1 MQQAQAAGAAR
12 LPQPP
17 ALPPGARLLNRYVIE
32 GYIGGGG
39 FGHIYRAHDLM
50 FGYRRAIKE
59 AFYRDP
65 GAQQQF
71 QLEAEFLV
79 NARHPNLV
87 RGYSVFHAG
96 GKLYL
101 VMDYVDGK
109 TLEDIAIERIRR
121 TGRTPTEAQV
131 IDWIL
136 PICGAVETLHTQ
148 PRPIIHRDIKPAN
161 IKLSE
166 TLGIPILI
174 DLGLAKL
181 FAQGQRTLGA
191 ALAFT
196 PGYAPPEQYQAM
208 GATDQRTDVYG
219 MGATLYFLLTG
230 YQPTEAPARLSA
242 HALAAPRA
250 LNPALSKASEAIVL
264 RAMELDPALRYQS
277 MHDLAADLRACRL
290 ALEQPTLVPLRA
302 PDRSAGQTRPTPVLA
317 PDGSTRGAAQHLLAP
332 QPDDSA
338 NGAMPVDTAARL
350 AAANA
355 AADAM
360 RRPGANPLY
369 DAGATDALRARD
381 NATNP
386 IPAAPVAAPN
396 TPAAPA
402 MPPTPDGSGVVRGAL
417 DANGVV
423 SAPVPP
429 NTPPGAAQLAGVY
442 PAHVPHQPLPQA
454 RPAYPAYPGYPA
466 RPPSPP
472 QPGAAAPYRAR
483 QPYPDQ
489 RPAQAVARRWPHI
502 APGQA
507 LVGQPASAREAY
519 GSVAGFLAVVCLTLS
534 FVAPFARPMLLFLAP
549 ALLLA
554 GWSVYQ
560 LRTIRETARE
570 FRWLAISALALGG
583 VWLVVWLLLWIR

>member
-1 MQQAQAAGAAR
+1 MQAPMAPGAAR

-39 FGHIYRAHDLM
+39 FGHIYRAHDMM

-65 GAQQQF
+65 GTQQQF

-87 RGYSVFHAG
+87 RGYSVFHSG
-96 GKLYL
+96 GRLYL

-136 PICGAVETLHTQ
+136 PICGAVETLHSQ

-166 TLGIPILI
+166 TLGIPVLI

-181 FAQGQRTLGA
+181 FAHGQRTLGA

-242 HALAAPRA
+242 HALPTPRA
-250 LNPALSKASEAIVL
+250 LNPALSRAAEAIVL
-264 RAMELDPALRYQS
+264 RAMELDPTLRYQS
-277 MHDLAADLRACRL
+277 MRDMADDLRACRL
-290 ALEQPTLVPLRA
+290 ALEQPTVVPQRA
-302 PDRSAGQTRPTPVLA
+302 PERSAGQMRPTPPPLA
-317 PDGSTRGAAQHLLAP
+317 
-332 QPDDSA
+332 A
-338 NGAMPVDTAARL
+338 NGMPTRASDRRQGEAAARL

-355 AADAM
+355 AADAA

-369 DAGATDALRARD
+369 DTGATDALHAND

-386 IPAAPVAAPN
+386 MLE
-396 TPAAPA
+396 APA
-402 MPPTPDGSGVVRGAL
+402 PRNRTVTPRLQGSSGAAHATPGGL
-417 DANGVV
+417 AAH
-423 SAPVPP
+423 APLPP
-429 NTPPGAAQLAGVY
+429 NTPPPANAPHGAPPALGGYA
-442 PAHVPHQPLPQA
+442 AHVAHQPLPQA
-454 RPAYPAYPGYPA
+454 RPPYA
-466 RPPSPP
+466 PSP
-472 QPGAAAPYRAR
+472 QPGVAAAHAPYRAR
-483 QPYPDQ
+483 QPYPER
-489 RPAQAVARRWPHI
+489 RPAPHHWPQGGGAFGATLAV
-502 APGQA
+502 
-507 LVGQPASAREAY
+507 QPPTTREAY
-519 GSVAGFLAVVCLTLS
+519 GSIAGFLAVVCLTLS

-549 ALLLA
+549 ALLLGA
-554 GWSVYQ
+554 WSVYQ
-560 LRTIRETARE
+560 LRTLHETARE
-570 FRWLAISALALGG
+570 FRWLAYSALALGG
-583 VWLVVWLLLWIR
+583 IWFLVWLLLWFR

>member
-1 MQQAQAAGAAR
+1 MQQAPAAGAAR

-131 IDWIL
+131 IEWIL

-161 IKLSE
+161 IKLSD

-181 FAQGQRTLGA
+181 FAHGQRTLGA

-242 HALAAPRA
+242 HALPPPRA
-250 LNPALSKASEAIVL
+250 LNPALSRAVESIVL
-264 RAMELDPALRYQS
+264 RAMELDPTLRYQS
-277 MHDLAADLRACRL
+277 IQSLASELRACRA
-290 ALEQPTLVPLRA
+290 ALEQPTLVPSLA
-302 PDRSAGQTRPTPVLA
+302 PERSAGQTRPTPPLA
-317 PDGSTRGAAQHLLAP
+317 AAGGAQRPLAP
-332 QPDDSA
+332 QPDD
-338 NGAMPVDTAARL
+338 TAARI
-350 AAANA
+350 ATANA
-355 AADAM
+355 TADAAVEA

-369 DAGATDALRARD
+369 DTGATDALRAHD

-386 IPAAPVAAPN
+386 IPDPPVTAVAQPPDDTSVARVSPQAPLSP
-396 TPAAPA
+396 
-402 MPPTPDGSGVVRGAL
+402 G
-417 DANGVV
+417 
-423 SAPVPP
+423 APVPANVP
-429 NTPPGAAQLAGVY
+429 VGAAQAPGGY
-442 PAHVPHQPLPQA
+442 AAHVPHQPLPQA
-454 RPAYPAYPGYPA
+454 RPIYPGYPA
-466 RPPSPP
+466 HRAP
-472 QPGAAAPYRAR
+472 QPGVAAAPAPYRAR
-483 QPYPDQ
+483 QPYHDQ
-489 RPAQAVARRWPHI
+489 RPAPRHLPRGVS
-502 APGQA
+502 GEA
-507 LVGQPASAREAY
+507 LAAQPATTREAY
-519 GSVAGFLAVVCLTLS
+519 GSIAGFLAVVCLTLS

-554 GWSVYQ
+554 AWSVYQ
-560 LRTIRETARE
+560 LRTIHKTARE

-583 VWLVVWLLLWIR
+583 VWFVVWLLLWLR